1 MNAEIKVEPE
11 YTVEELIEMYIKLRD
26 KKAELEGSLKSKV
39 AKINEAMEMVEGQ
52 LLLAMDNLG
61 VDKLAKKGV
70 GTAFL
75 ATKEFVG
82 VENWS
87 EVEAYVLGTSDLSL
101 LNKAV
106 NKTRV
111 REYMAE
117 HEGHVPPGVSY
128 TTRKEVS
135 VRRA

>member
-1 MNAEIKVEPE
+1 MEAIAEVAPQHS
-11 YTVEELIEMYIKLRD
+11 VEELITMYIQLRD
-26 KKAELEGSLKSKV
+26 KKEELEGSVKGKV
-39 AKINEAMEMVEGQ
+39 AKIKDAMELVEGQ
-52 LLLAMDNLG
+52 LLLAMDELG

-82 VENWS
+82 VEDW
-87 EVEAYVLGTSDLSL
+87 EQIEAYLITTSDLSL
-101 LNKAV
+101 LNKAI
-106 NKTRV
+106 NKSRV

-117 HEGHVPPGVSY
+117 HEGQVPPGVSY
-128 TTRKEVS
+128 TSRKEVS